1 MTKNL
6 KPKEVLS
13 VLQKKVQLKR
23 DIKELK
29 SVGEIKKA
37 EILMKKVS
45 QLEEKLHSRPLSKN

>member
-6 KPKEVLS
+6 KPAEVIS
-13 VLQKKVQLKR
+13 TLQKKVQMKR

-29 SVGEIKKA
+29 LNGETKKA
-37 EILMKKVS
+37 EMLQKKIS